1 MSTWFANARR
11 RLKKENKMTWSPRN
25 RCGEDDDD
33 EIEDSH
39 LMGGGGSAANDMSS
53 RTSSP
58 ILVDV
63 DDNNPHNSNSLRF
76 SLLNPGN
83 QNGARERLMTSPTG
97 DDVFSREKPFTS
109 ANEVSAGSK
118 PTLNQL
124 HCRQGSSYSN
134 FSVKSPPVNKNR

>member
-1 MSTWFANARR
+1 
-11 RLKKENKMTWSPRN
+11 MTWSPRN

-33 EIEDSH
+33 DIEDGH

-63 DDNNPHNSNSLRF
+63 DDNNPNGLRL

-83 QNGARERLMTSPTG
+83 QNGARERLMTSPAG
-97 DDVFSREKPFTS
+97 DDVFLRKKSFTS
-109 ANEVSAGSK
+109 ANEVSASDK
-118 PTLNQL
+118 STLNQL
-124 HCRQGSSYSN
+124 HCRQGSSHN
-134 FSVKSPPVNKNR
+134 NVFEKSPSVNRNR